1 MQKELNPEL
10 FGTAATTQ
18 SATSGRFHE
27 NDPKSSQR
35 QTLQLEEKIAEIRSQ
50 VKFALD
56 QMTSLVTQVN
66 EYIKSSQMRFDRL
79 HTSIKQV
86 ADEDKAGHLD
96 IGQRLSNVH
105 QRLNERKSM
114 DAKVQEMI
122 DRHNGVLRSYEVR
135 MNHLQKLLAEKDAQV
150 MNAQNTINE
159 AKMEIA
165 RLKRF

>member
-10 FGTAATTQ
+10 FGTGVAAQ
-18 SATSGRFHE
+18 SRYHE
-27 NDPKSSQR
+27 NEPLSAQR
-35 QTLQLEEKIAEIRSQ
+35 QTLQLEEKIAEIRAQ

-56 QMTSLVTQVN
+56 QMAALVGQVN
-66 EYIKSSQMRFDRL
+66 EYIKSSQVRFDRI
-79 HTSIKQV
+79 HTSMKQLENNEK
-86 ADEDKAGHLD
+86 ADYSEV
-96 IGQRLSNVH
+96 GQRLSHVH

-150 MNAQNTINE
+150 VSAQTAINE
-159 AKMEIA
+159 AKMEIS
-165 RLKRF
+165 RLKRL